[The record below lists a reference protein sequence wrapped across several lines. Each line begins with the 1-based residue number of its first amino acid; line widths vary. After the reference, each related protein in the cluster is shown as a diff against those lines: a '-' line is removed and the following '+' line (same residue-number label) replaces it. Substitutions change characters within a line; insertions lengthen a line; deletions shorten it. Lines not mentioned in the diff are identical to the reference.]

1 MMISMIIIED
11 MFVYLLSKRIRH
23 SVIRNKVDIELKD
36 PNMFKIKRVDQ
47 TSFYSSFGCQFFTYL
62 SVDNLGVY
70 SISGKM

>member
-36 PNMFKIKRVDQ
+36 PNMFKIKRVD
-47 TSFYSSFGCQFFTYL
+47 
-62 SVDNLGVY
+62 
-70 SISGKM
+70 